1 MFQKHQN
8 VQKCSQNGNL
18 LGRYGHM
25 EQAFPQKP
33 KKRVGFGQRS
43 YGRFSYAQ
51 YPSEKS
57 VNPEDFT
64 KNQRL
69 GELSWAEMRHN
80 KLYAQ

>member
-1 MFQKHQN
+1 
-8 VQKCSQNGNL
+8 
-18 LGRYGHM
+18 M
-25 EQAFPQKP
+25 ERAFPQKS

-51 YPSEKS
+51 YSSEKLE
-57 VNPEDFT
+57 NPVDFT

-69 GELSWAEMRHN
+69 GVLSWAEMRHN